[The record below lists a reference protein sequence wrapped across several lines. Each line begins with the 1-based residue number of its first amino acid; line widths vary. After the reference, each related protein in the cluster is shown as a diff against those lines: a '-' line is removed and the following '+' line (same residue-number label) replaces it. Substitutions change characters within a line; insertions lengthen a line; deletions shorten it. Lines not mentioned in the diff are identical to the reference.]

1 MVNKLIFQGRMVA
14 DPELKHTQSDVANSE
29 FTVAWSEKYKD
40 TETKCFLRCKAWRS
54 NAEFISKYFRK
65 GQEIV
70 IEGHMITEQWESD
83 GEKKIRTIC
92 LVDKANF
99 CGSKA
104 DNGSYSGN
112 SKPVPKPETDADGFM
127 NIPDGISDDELP
139 FQ

>member
-14 DPELKHTQSDVANSE
+14 DPEIKHTQSDVANSE
-29 FTVAWSEKYKD
+29 CTIAWSEKYKD
-40 TETKCFLRCKAWRS
+40 TETKCFLRCKAWRN

-83 GEKKIRTIC
+83 GEKKCRTIC

-99 CGSKA
+99 CGSKS
-104 DNGSYSGN
+104 DSGSARN
-112 SKPVPKPETDADGFM
+112 TKPAPKPEVDPDGFM
-127 NIPDGISDDELP
+127 NIPPGIDEELL
-139 FQ
+139 FV

>member
-1 MVNKLIFQGRMVA
+1 MVNKLIFQERMVA
-14 DPELKHTQSDVANSE
+14 DPELKHTKSDVANYE

-40 TETKCFLRCKAWRS
+40 AETKCFLRCKAWRN

-83 GEKKIRTIC
+83 GEKKSRTIC

-99 CGSKA
+99 CGSKS
-104 DNGSYSGN
+104 DNGGSQANSYS
-112 SKPVPKPETDADGFM
+112 STKPETDPDGFM
-127 NIPDGISDDELP
+127 NIPPGIDEELP
-139 FQ
+139 FV